1 MSSVALQ
8 SYLKHLEGERVEI
21 FQNKPQRDFV
31 YVKDVVSANLHAFL
45 HYKGLKGGFYDVGT
59 GKARTF
65 EDVLDIMRIPYSYAP
80 LERIPPKYQFYTKAD
95 SGKKMRGWFPQW
107 SLEAGL
113 EEYKAI
119 LDGIY
124 HKNHTE
130 DTDFQ

>member
-1 MSSVALQ
+1 
-8 SYLKHLEGERVEI
+8 
-21 FQNKPQRDFV
+21 
-31 YVKDVVSANLHAFL
+31 
-45 HYKGLKGGFYDVGT
+45 
-59 GKARTF
+59 
-65 EDVLDIMRIPYSYAP
+65 
-80 LERIPPKYQFYTKAD
+80 
-95 SGKKMRGWFPQW
+95 MRGWFPQW